1 MIYINRISYNLNYLF
16 PWKILMSM
24 NSSTQGLGIYN
35 SHPSTGTKKKLYNNL
50 INLSILQNVHENRKS
65 IHYKHA
71 LCIKRE

>member
-1 MIYINRISYNLNYLF
+1 
-16 PWKILMSM
+16 MSM